1 MKQLSFAALM
11 VAAMMPA
18 AAYAERAAIDPSVM
32 RGSILSGSDSTG
44 DELPDATYDPGAG
57 GGFINPED
65 NDGGGGGQTSMTVD
79 LAADAARYTVNYD
92 SPARVTWTSTGA
104 ASCSNPGQS
113 LFNGNSLNGNR
124 ILGAAAGERSYTF
137 TCFDPAGVSR
147 SDTVTVTGVLPPSTR
162 VEFIGGGVVRST
174 VSVFSSIVTNPNFP
188 PIARRNTPYT
198 YRVVDG
204 EGFLCRASGAGVSSE
219 WSGVTNQFQYSQIP
233 SSGTVVPAQTPVP
246 GTNQTIAC
254 GRFTERSP
262 STIVEKGFIP
272 AHMRV
277 IDRLGFPSP
286 GASIDTPYVTFE
298 APRYARPNT
307 CSVSF
312 NGQPAAFQYIPVTL
326 DGSETM
332 DGISGSM
339 VELLEGQVVA
349 PHVSS
354 SIGERNYSIDATCTD
369 VFGDSSTISS
379 SVRIRNQ
386 APQLAIDNSAAD
398 RLYLLANG
406 IANYRSVDGISARMP
421 SGQANQSRC
430 SLSVNGVAQFT
441 DRANGGFGAFLDND
455 MIAGG
460 SITNQRVQAWSV
472 PKNQLPTGP
481 VSVQASCTDIDGTHT
496 LSTSVSL

>member
-1 MKQLSFAALM
+1 MKQLSLAAVLAI
-11 VAAMMPA
+11 VMMPA
-18 AAYAERAAIDPSVM
+18 AVHAERAAIDPSVM

-44 DELPDATYDPGAG
+44 DQLPDATYDPGAG

-79 LAADAARYTVNYD
+79 LSADTARYTVGYD
-92 SPARVTWTSTGA
+92 SAARVTWSSTGA
-104 ASCSNPGQS
+104 ASCSNPEGT
-113 LFNGNSLNGNR
+113 LFSGSNLNGNR
-124 ILGAAAGERSYTF
+124 LLGVAAGERTHTF
-137 TCFDPAGVSR
+137 SCNDFAGVNRTDS
-147 SDTVTVTGVLPPSTR
+147 VTVEGVLPPSTR
-162 VEFIGGGVVRST
+162 VEFLGGGAVRSSAT
-174 VSVFSSIVTNPNFP
+174 VFSSGILTNPNFP
-188 PIARRNTPYT
+188 PYARRNTPYA

-204 EGFLCRASGAGVSSE
+204 AGFLCKASNVGGASV
-219 WSGVTNQFQYSQIP
+219 WSGIDDQQQYTQIP
-233 SSGTVVPAQTPVP
+233 SAGTVLPTHGVF
-246 GTNQTIAC
+246 GTNTTIAC
-254 GRFTERSP
+254 GRYTERSP
-262 STIVEKGFIP
+262 SVVVQKGFVP

-277 IDRLGFPSP
+277 IERLGFPTP
-286 GASIDTPYVTFE
+286 GASIDTPFVTFE

-312 NGQPAAFQYIPVTL
+312 NGQAASFQYIPVTL

-339 VELLEGQVVA
+339 LELLEAHVVA
-349 PHVSS
+349 PHVSAS
-354 SIGERNYSIDATCTD
+354 LGERSYSIDATCTD

-379 SVRIRNQ
+379 SVRIRNL

-406 IANYRSVDGISARMP
+406 IANYIAVDGISARIA
-421 SGQANQSRC
+421 SSQTNQSRC

-441 DRANGGFGAFLDND
+441 DKVNGGSSAFLDND

-460 SITNQRVQAWSV
+460 SITSQRVQAWSV

-481 VSVQASCTDIDGTHT
+481 VSIQASCTDIDGTHT